1 MKTGKS
7 KIAAIFD
14 AVAVDPRIVD
24 PVNVAF
30 EIYKHIIPDFSLFQE
45 NLKNPFPVH
54 LRMNRLLA
62 NPSKVVRAL
71 RKKGISLTRV
81 SQEYDTLYTARALPH
96 PGNLLEYFLGYI
108 HPQAITSA
116 LAAMAL
122 WPRKHTLVLDMCA
135 APGGKSAHL
144 ADLMENTGCMV
155 CNDLY
160 ATRQVSLG
168 HTLSR
173 LGVRNAV
180 VTGYQAQEFPLRQ
193 QFDYILADVPCSC
206 EGRFRKIS
214 ENTQY
219 REETGKSRLPDI
231 QKKILLRGFDL
242 LKENGEMLYATCTY
256 NPAENES
263 VVNFLLSHRD
273 ADLLP
278 IDLGIVFEPGLRE
291 WNNETYDERLTRTA
305 RFYPHQIDSVG
316 FFMARIG
323 RK

>member
-206 EGRFRKIS
+206 EGKFRKTS
-214 ENTQY
+214 ENTH
-219 REETGKSRLPDI
+219 GVMN
-231 QKKILLRGFDL
+231 QKKKYKSNRN
-242 LKENGEMLYATCTY
+242 KHK
-256 NPAENES
+256 NE
-263 VVNFLLSHRD
+263 
-273 ADLLP
+273 
-278 IDLGIVFEPGLRE
+278 
-291 WNNETYDERLTRTA
+291 DECRR
-305 RFYPHQIDSVG
+305 Q
-316 FFMARIG
+316 
-323 RK
+323 